1 MTIDQILEQELE
13 NKEFMQYNEE
23 EIEDAISSDN
33 PYSELKKVFPRDFLP
48 KVMRWIEKK
57 IKNVEITDKSKNL
70 EGGEFRAKLDKYLD
84 KDKGDEAYNNM
95 VEMLVRE
102 LLHSIEKWNEYETK
116 PKDLPDVGL
125 KG

>member
-1 MTIDQILEQELE
+1 MTLSQILEQELE

-57 IKNVEITDKSKNL
+57 IKNVEVTDKSKNL